1 VLPGL
6 PEFDIFFPKTVEET
20 CSLLSKYGRS
30 AQVVAGGTDLFVKM
44 KLRRFLPTV
53 LVNIKKIS
61 GLDYIRWDKERG
73 LSIGPLTTIQAI
85 CESDVIAEKFPVLKE
100 AAGVLGTE
108 QIRNLATLAGNLAN
122 ASPSA
127 EFAPPL
133 LVLGAS
139 LRCLG
144 ASGERIVSIERFFT
158 GPGKT
163 ALQPDELIMD
173 VTVSN
178 PLPGARLVYLKH
190 SLRKMDVAMASAA
203 ISVIVDGDVCR
214 DARIALGAVA
224 PTPFRAVKSERKLA
238 GQRLTGDA
246 GESALFDEV
255 AQTAAAETLPIDDVR
270 SYASYRKRVIAMMV
284 RHGLD
289 DVIAQA
295 RKESRREA

>member
-1 VLPGL
+1 MLPGL
-6 PEFDIFFPKTVEET
+6 PEFEMFFPRTVEET

-44 KLRRFLPTV
+44 KLRRFLPSV

-61 GLDYIRWDKERG
+61 GLDYIRWDKDRG
-73 LSIGPLTTIQAI
+73 LTIGPLTTIQSVW
-85 CESDVIAEKFPVLKE
+85 ESDIIAEKFPVLRE

-108 QIRNLATLAGNLAN
+108 QIRNLGTLAGNLAN

-139 LRCLG
+139 IRCRGNGGDRLLPL
-144 ASGERIVSIERFFT
+144 EKFFL

-163 ALQPDELIMD
+163 ALQPDELIMEVAVPNYPPD
-173 VTVSN
+173 
-178 PLPGARLVYLKH
+178 ARLAYLKH

-203 ISVIVDGDVCR
+203 IFLIADGGACR
-214 DARIALGAVA
+214 DVRIALGAVA
-224 PTPFRAVKSERKLA
+224 PTPFRAVRTERLLKGKPLS
-238 GQRLTGDA
+238 DA
-246 GESALFDEV
+246 LLDEA

-270 SYASYRKRVIAMMV
+270 SYASYRQKVIAMMV
-284 RHGLD
+284 RHGLED
-289 DVIAQA
+289 LIAQA
-295 RKESRREA
+295 RKEGRREA